1 MDDVSSQLQVL
12 NEHGWSDAAVAQG
25 VQAVLTRAVA
35 KELGLTR
42 QQYEQMFGFSA
53 QPSGQS
59 IYRWRTS
66 KSSPTSLAIIAIIHH
81 LYENV
86 QQPQ

>member
-1 MDDVSSQLQVL
+1 MDNISAQLQTL
-12 NEHGWSDAAVAQG
+12 NERGWSDAAVAQG
-25 VQAVLTRAVA
+25 VQAFLTRAIA
-35 KELGLTR
+35 NELGMTR

-66 KSSPTSLAIIAIIHH
+66 KSSPTSLAIVAIIHH